1 MVDLR
6 TEYPRPQFV
15 RKDWLNLNG
24 EWDFEIDN
32 AEMGMERKFFERE
45 TLDRKITV
53 PYCPESKL
61 SGIGETGFMD
71 CVWYRKNIEIPENW
85 NGKQILLHFGAV
97 DYIAHVYVNGVKVG
111 THTGGYS
118 SFKFDITSALK
129 EKDNYITLCAVDHL
143 RDNEQPSGKQSKRLE
158 SYGCLYTRT
167 TGIWQTV
174 WLEPVDKKHIE
185 SYKCYPDIHNG
196 EVQLRVILPNY
207 AQGCKIRAVASY
219 MGREMG
225 SAETEVISNEC
236 GLTIKLAETHLWEIG
251 QGRLYDLTLT
261 LSDGETVTDEVES
274 YFGMREVGLTKR
286 GMTLNG
292 KYVFGRWVLDQG
304 FYPDGIYTAPSDEAL
319 KNDILYSMQLGF
331 NGARLHQ
338 KIFEER
344 FLYWADKLG
353 YPVWEEHANWGLDIT
368 KYEAVA
374 HFLPEWIE
382 AMERDFNHPA
392 IIGWCPLNETWLN
405 QDERFVSTVYCVT
418 KALDKTRPV
427 IDTSGYFHVVA
438 DVDIYDVHD
447 YEQNPEIFAKG
458 YEKLSEGIFDNDNY
472 RKYPDRFKYDKEQPF
487 FVSEYGGIKWDTE
500 SVGEGW
506 GYGESVT
513 SGEAFIA
520 RYKGLTDALL
530 DNPNVMGFCYTQL
543 YDVEQEVNGLMTYD
557 RRFKFDPEIFRKI
570 NERKAAME

>member
-1 MVDLR
+1 MPRMAWNVNSLR
-6 TEYPRPQFV
+6 GKRLTE
-15 RKDWLNLNG
+15 
-24 EWDFEIDN
+24 
-32 AEMGMERKFFERE
+32 
-45 TLDRKITV
+45 
-53 PYCPESKL
+53 ESRFRIAPKVN
-61 SGIGETGFMD
+61 
-71 CVWYRKNIEIPENW
+71 CR
-85 NGKQILLHFGAV
+85 
-97 DYIAHVYVNGVKVG
+97 AHVYVNGVKVG

-304 FYPDGIYTAPSDEAL
+304 FYPDGIYTAPSD
-319 KNDILYSMQLGF
+319 D
-331 NGARLHQ
+331 
-338 KIFEER
+338 
-344 FLYWADKLG
+344 
-353 YPVWEEHANWGLDIT
+353 
-368 KYEAVA
+368 
-374 HFLPEWIE
+374 
-382 AMERDFNHPA
+382 
-392 IIGWCPLNETWLN
+392 
-405 QDERFVSTVYCVT
+405 
-418 KALDKTRPV
+418 
-427 IDTSGYFHVVA
+427 A

-500 SVGEGW
+500 NVGEGW